1 MKYPSQV
8 YVLEHNEPSY
18 LDCIYDFAK
27 ILTVSLILTGLVNLI
42 SPVKEKKTVIRDCEP
57 VTENPVTNFSVNDKE
72 NPLTGKSVND
82 TRINKTIPTISRKQG
97 QNFLLTEIHND

>member
-1 MKYPSQV
+1 MKYSSQL

-42 SPVKEKKTVIRDCEP
+42 SPV
-57 VTENPVTNFSVNDKE
+57 NVN
-72 NPLTGKSVND
+72 
-82 TRINKTIPTISRKQG
+82 G
-97 QNFLLTEIHND
+97 QLK